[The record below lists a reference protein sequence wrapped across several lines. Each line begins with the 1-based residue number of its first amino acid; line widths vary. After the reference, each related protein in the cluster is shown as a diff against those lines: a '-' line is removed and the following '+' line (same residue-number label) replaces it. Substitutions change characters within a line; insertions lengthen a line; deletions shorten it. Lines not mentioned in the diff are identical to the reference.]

1 MPLKLNTDQ
10 IKYIAL
16 FESMTGATVLDCL
29 IDTNRN
35 RLIYVI
41 KKGEMGLALGK
52 KGANVKRVQ
61 GMLGKE
67 IELIEHSENPEEFL
81 RNIYKSLGV
90 KVKKVHITE
99 KRDGKKVALLD
110 VGPRDKPRAIGRG
123 GGQNINLVKELM
135 ERHHGIEDVVI
146 I

>member
-10 IKYIAL
+10 IKFIAL
-16 FESMTGATVLDCL
+16 FESMTGATVMDCL
-29 IDTNRN
+29 IDSKRN

-61 GMLGKE
+61 NMLGKD
-67 IELIEHSENPEEFL
+67 IELIEHSDNPEEFL

-110 VGPRDKPRAIGRG
+110 IGPREKPRAIGR

-135 ERHHGIEDVVI
+135 ERHHGIQDVI
-146 I
+146 II

>member
-10 IKYIAL
+10 IKFIAL
-16 FESMTGATVLDCL
+16 FESMTGATVMDCL
-29 IDTNRN
+29 IDSKRN

-61 GMLGKE
+61 NMLGKD

-110 VGPRDKPRAIGRG
+110 IGPREKPRAIGR

-135 ERHHGIEDVVI
+135 ERHHGIHDVI
-146 I
+146 II

>member
-1 MPLKLNTDQ
+1 MALKLNTDQ
-10 IKYIAL
+10 IKFIAL
-16 FESMTGATVLDCL
+16 FESMTGATVMDCL
-29 IDTNRN
+29 IEKAKN
-35 RLIYVI
+35 RLILVV

-52 KGANVKRVQ
+52 KGTNVKRVQ
-61 GMLGKE
+61 DMLGKE

-81 RNIYKSLGV
+81 RNIYKSMGV

-110 VGPRDKPRAIGRG
+110 IGPRDKPRAIGK

-135 ERHHGIEDVVI
+135 ERHHGISDVVI

>member
-61 GMLGKE
+61 NMLGKE

-110 VGPRDKPRAIGRG
+110 IGPRDKPRAIGRG
-123 GGQNINLVKELM
+123 GQNISLVKELM
-135 ERHHGIEDVVI
+135 ERHHSIHDVI
-146 I
+146 II

>member
-29 IDTNRN
+29 IDSNRN

-41 KKGEMGLALGK
+41 KRGEMGLALGK

-61 GMLGKE
+61 NMLGKE

-110 VGPRDKPRAIGRG
+110 IGPREKPRAIGR

-135 ERHHGIEDVVI
+135 ERHHGIHDVI
-146 I
+146 II

>member
-10 IKYIAL
+10 IKFIAL

-61 GMLGKE
+61 GMLGKD
-67 IELIEHSENPEEFL
+67 IELIEHSDNPEEFL

-110 VGPRDKPRAIGRG
+110 IGPRDKPRAIGK

-135 ERHHGIEDVVI
+135 ERHHGIHDVVI

>member
-1 MPLKLNTDQ
+1 VPLKLNTDQ

-16 FESMTGATVLDCL
+16 FESFTGATVLDCI
-29 IDTNRN
+29 IDRNKN

-52 KGANVKRVQ
+52 RGMNVRRVQ
-61 GMLGKE
+61 EMLGKG
-67 IELIEHSENPEEFL
+67 IDLIEHSENPEEFL
-81 RNIYKSLGV
+81 RNIYRSVGV

-99 KRDGKKVALLD
+99 KKNGKKVALLD
-110 VGPRDKPRAIGRG
+110 ISPRDKPRAIGRG
-123 GGQNINLVKELM
+123 GQTINLVKELM

>member
-29 IDTNRN
+29 IDSPRN

-52 KGANVKRVQ
+52 RGANVKRVQ

-67 IELIEHSENPEEFL
+67 IELIEHSENAEEFL
-81 RNIYKSLGV
+81 RNIYKTMGV

-99 KRDGKKVALLD
+99 KKDGKKVALLD
-110 VGPRDKPRAIGRG
+110 INQREKPRAIGRG
-123 GGQNINLVKELM
+123 GQNISLVKELM
-135 ERHHGIEDVVI
+135 ERHHGIQDVI
-146 I
+146 II

>member
-16 FESMTGATVLDCL
+16 FESMTGATALDCL
-29 IDTNRN
+29 IDAERN
-35 RLIYVI
+35 RLIFVV

-61 GMLGKE
+61 SMLGKE
-67 IELIEHSENPEEFL
+67 VDLIEHSENPEEFL

-90 KVKKVHITE
+90 KVKKIHITE

-110 VGPRDKPRAIGRG
+110 VGPQDKPRAIGK

-135 ERHHGIEDVVI
+135 ERHHGIVDVVVI
-146 I
+146 

>member
-10 IKYIAL
+10 IKFIAL

-61 GMLGKE
+61 NMLGKE
-67 IELIEHSENPEEFL
+67 VELIEHSENPEEFL

-110 VGPRDKPRAIGRG
+110 IGPRDKPRAIGR

-135 ERHHGIEDVVI
+135 ERHHGIQDVI
-146 I
+146 II

>member
-52 KGANVKRVQ
+52 KGSNVKRVQ
-61 GMLGKE
+61 NMLGKD

-99 KRDGKKVALLD
+99 KKDGKKVALLD
-110 VGPRDKPRAIGRG
+110 IGPRDKPRAIGR

-135 ERHHGIEDVVI
+135 ERHHGIHDVI
-146 I
+146 II

>member
-10 IKYIAL
+10 IQFIAL
-16 FESMTGATVLDCL
+16 FESMTGATVMDCL
-29 IDTNRN
+29 MDPGRN

-61 GMLGKE
+61 NMLGKD

-110 VGPRDKPRAIGRG
+110 IGPRDKPRAIGR

-135 ERHHGIEDVVI
+135 ERHHNIQDVIVI
-146 I
+146 

>member
-35 RLIYVI
+35 RLIFVI

-61 GMLGKE
+61 NMLGKD

-90 KVKKVHITE
+90 KVKKIHITE

-110 VGPRDKPRAIGRG
+110 ISPREKPRAIGRG
-123 GGQNINLVKELM
+123 GQNINLVKDLM
-135 ERHHGIEDVVI
+135 ERHHGISDVVVI
-146 I
+146 

>member
-61 GMLGKE
+61 NMLGKN

-110 VGPRDKPRAIGRG
+110 ISPREKPRAIGRG
-123 GGQNINLVKELM
+123 GQNINLIKELM
-135 ERHHGIEDVVI
+135 ERHHGISDVVVI
-146 I
+146 

>member
-61 GMLGKE
+61 NMLGKE

-110 VGPRDKPRAIGRG
+110 IGPRDKPRAIGR

-135 ERHHGIEDVVI
+135 ERHHSIHDVI
-146 I
+146 II

>member
-10 IKYIAL
+10 IKFIAL
-16 FESMTGATVLDCL
+16 FESMTGATVMDCL

-61 GMLGKE
+61 NMLGKD

-110 VGPRDKPRAIGRG
+110 ISPREKPRAIGR

-135 ERHHGIEDVVI
+135 ERHHGIQDVI
-146 I
+146 II

>member
-16 FESMTGATVLDCL
+16 FESFTGATVLDCL
-29 IDTNRN
+29 IDKSRN
-35 RLIYVI
+35 RLIFVI

-52 KGANVKRVQ
+52 RGSNVKRIQ
-61 GMLGKE
+61 GMLGKD

-81 RNIYKSLGV
+81 KNIYKTMGV
-90 KVKKVHITE
+90 RIKKVHITE
-99 KRDGKKVALLD
+99 KKDGKKVALLD
-110 VGPRDKPRAIGRG
+110 VNQRDKPRAIGR

-135 ERHHGIEDVVI
+135 ERHHGIEEVVVI
-146 I
+146 

>member
-10 IKYIAL
+10 IKFIAL

-29 IDTNRN
+29 IDTKRN

-61 GMLGKE
+61 NMVGRE

-110 VGPRDKPRAIGRG
+110 IGPRDKPRAIGK

-135 ERHHGIEDVVI
+135 ERHHGIHDVVI

>member
-61 GMLGKE
+61 NMLGKD

-99 KRDGKKVALLD
+99 KKDGKKVALLD
-110 VGPRDKPRAIGRG
+110 IGPRDKPRAIGR

-135 ERHHGIEDVVI
+135 ERHHGIHDVI
-146 I
+146 II

>member
-29 IDTNRN
+29 VDSSKN
-35 RLIYVI
+35 RLIFVI

-61 GMLGKE
+61 DMLGKD

-90 KVKKVHITE
+90 KVKKIHITE

-110 VGPRDKPRAIGRG
+110 IGPRDKPRAIGRG
-123 GGQNINLVKELM
+123 GQNINLVKDLM
-135 ERHHGIEDVVI
+135 ERHHGISDVVI

>member
-61 GMLGKE
+61 NMLGKE

-110 VGPRDKPRAIGRG
+110 ISPREKPRAIGRG
-123 GGQNINLVKELM
+123 GQNINLVKQLM
-135 ERHHGIEDVVI
+135 ERHHGISDVVVI
-146 I
+146 

>member
-29 IDTNRN
+29 VDSSRN
-35 RLIYVI
+35 RLIFVI

-90 KVKKVHITE
+90 KVKKIHITE

-110 VGPRDKPRAIGRG
+110 IGPRDKPRAIGRG
-123 GGQNINLVKELM
+123 GQNINLVKDLM
-135 ERHHGIEDVVI
+135 ERHHGISDVVI

>member
-29 IDTNRN
+29 IDNNRN

-61 GMLGKE
+61 NMLGKE
-67 IELIEHSENPEEFL
+67 VELIEHSENPEEFL
-81 RNIYKSLGV
+81 KNIYKSLGV
-90 KVKKVHITE
+90 KVKKIHITE

-123 GGQNINLVKELM
+123 GQNINLVKELM
-135 ERHHGIEDVVI
+135 ERHHGIHDVVI

>member
-16 FESMTGATVLDCL
+16 FESMTGATVMDCL

-61 GMLGKE
+61 NMLGKE

-110 VGPRDKPRAIGRG
+110 IGPRDKPRAIGK

-135 ERHHGIEDVVI
+135 ERHHGIQDVI
-146 I
+146 II

>member
-10 IKYIAL
+10 IKFIAL

-29 IDTNRN
+29 IDDRRN
-35 RLIYVI
+35 RLIFVI

-61 GMLGKE
+61 NMIGKE
-67 IELIEHSENPEEFL
+67 IEVIEHSENPEEFL

-90 KVKKVHITE
+90 KVKRVHITE
-99 KRDGKKVALLD
+99 KRDGKRVALLD
-110 VGPRDKPRAIGRG
+110 IGPREKPRAIGR

-135 ERHHGIEDVVI
+135 ERHHGIQDVVI

>member
-16 FESMTGATVLDCL
+16 FESMTGATVMDCL
-29 IDTNRN
+29 IDSNRN

-61 GMLGKE
+61 NMLGKE
-67 IELIEHSENPEEFL
+67 IELIEHSDNPEEFL

-110 VGPRDKPRAIGRG
+110 IGPREKPRAIGR

-135 ERHHGIEDVVI
+135 ERHHGIHDVVI

>member
-29 IDTNRN
+29 IDTSRN
-35 RLIYVI
+35 RLVYVI

-52 KGANVKRVQ
+52 KGSNVKRVQ
-61 GMLGKE
+61 SMLGKE
-67 IELIEHSENPEEFL
+67 IELIEHSDNPEEFL

-99 KRDGKKVALLD
+99 KKDGKKVALLD
-110 VGPRDKPRAIGRG
+110 IGPRDKPRAIGRG
-123 GGQNINLVKELM
+123 GQNISLVKELM
-135 ERHHGIEDVVI
+135 ERHHGIHDVI
-146 I
+146 II

>member
-61 GMLGKE
+61 NMLGKE

-90 KVKKVHITE
+90 KVKKIHITE

-110 VGPRDKPRAIGRG
+110 ISPREKPRAIGR

-135 ERHHGIEDVVI
+135 ERHHGISDVVVI
-146 I
+146 

>member
-1 MPLKLNTDQ
+1 
-10 IKYIAL
+10 
-16 FESMTGATVLDCL
+16 
-29 IDTNRN
+29 
-35 RLIYVI
+35 
-41 KKGEMGLALGK
+41 MGLALGK

-99 KRDGKKVALLD
+99 KKDGKKVALLD
-110 VGPRDKPRAIGRG
+110 IGPRDKPRAIGR

-135 ERHHGIEDVVI
+135 ERHHGIHDVI
-146 I
+146 II

>member
-29 IDTNRN
+29 VDSSRN
-35 RLIYVI
+35 RLIFVI

-90 KVKKVHITE
+90 KVKKIHITE

-110 VGPRDKPRAIGRG
+110 IGPRDKPRAIGRG
-123 GGQNINLVKELM
+123 GQNITLVKDLM
-135 ERHHGIEDVVI
+135 ERHHGISDVVI

>member
-10 IKYIAL
+10 IKFIAL

-29 IDTNRN
+29 IDPNRN
-35 RLIYVI
+35 RLIFVI

-67 IELIEHSENPEEFL
+67 IELIEHSDNPEEFL

-110 VGPRDKPRAIGRG
+110 IGPRDKPRAIGK

-135 ERHHGIEDVVI
+135 ERHHGIHDVVI

>member
-10 IKYIAL
+10 IKFIAL

-61 GMLGKE
+61 NMLGKE

-90 KVKKVHITE
+90 KVKKIHVTE

-110 VGPRDKPRAIGRG
+110 IGPRDKPRAIGK

-135 ERHHGIEDVVI
+135 ERHHGIHDVVI